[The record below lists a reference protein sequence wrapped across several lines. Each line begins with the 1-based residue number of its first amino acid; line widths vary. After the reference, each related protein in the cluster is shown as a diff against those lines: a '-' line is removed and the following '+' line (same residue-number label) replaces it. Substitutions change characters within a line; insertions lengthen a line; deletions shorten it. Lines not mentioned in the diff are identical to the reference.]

1 MDTIYNVSDF
11 TDDDLKQL
19 MKKYQEKQDRY
30 DLLMNEAT
38 DRNNLVINRIY
49 QEQVKRLTT
58 SLSTKFVLFG
68 NRGCIITKKQFSIKS
83 FRVVKSYRE

>member
-1 MDTIYNVSDF
+1 METIYNIVDL

-38 DRNNLVINRIY
+38 DRNNLIINRIY
-49 QEQVKRLTT
+49 QEQVKRQINKHVEAFRNARMDT
-58 SLSTKFVLFG
+58 S
-68 NRGCIITKKQFSIKS
+68 
-83 FRVVKSYRE
+83 

>member
-1 MDTIYNVSDF
+1 MVTIYNISEL

-38 DRNNLVINRIY
+38 DRNNLIINRIY
-49 QEQVKRLTT
+49 QEQVKRQINKHVEAFRNARMDT
-58 SLSTKFVLFG
+58 S
-68 NRGCIITKKQFSIKS
+68 
-83 FRVVKSYRE
+83 

>member
-1 MDTIYNVSDF
+1 MDTIYNIVDL

-38 DRNNLVINRIY
+38 DRNNLIINRIY
-49 QEQVKRLTT
+49 QEQVKRQIN
-58 SLSTKFVLFG
+58 KHVEMF
-68 NRGCIITKKQFSIKS
+68 KQARMDISKD
-83 FRVVKSYRE
+83 

>member
-1 MDTIYNVSDF
+1 MDTIYNIIDL

-38 DRNNLVINRIY
+38 DRNNLIINRIY
-49 QEQVKRLTT
+49 QEQVKRQINKHVEMYRKARMDTT
-58 SLSTKFVLFG
+58 D
-68 NRGCIITKKQFSIKS
+68 
-83 FRVVKSYRE
+83 

>member
-1 MDTIYNVSDF
+1 MNTIYNIIDL

-38 DRNNLVINRIY
+38 DRNNLILNRIY
-49 QEQVKRLTT
+49 QEQAKRLIN
-58 SLSTKFVLFG
+58 KHIEMF
-68 NRGCIITKKQFSIKS
+68 KQARMDISKD
-83 FRVVKSYRE
+83 